1 MRFKVDE
8 NLPVELSELLRS
20 SGHEADTVAD
30 QHVSGAV
37 DPGLAALCKREGRS
51 LITLDRGFAD
61 IRAYPPAEYEGIVV
75 LRPERQD
82 KIAVLRLCSQVV
94 EALRAHPLVGQ
105 LWVVEP
111 HRLRLRGP
119 ERSRGR
125 Q

>member
-8 NLPVELSELLRS
+8 NLPVEIAELLRS

-30 QHVSGAV
+30 ENASGVV
-37 DPGLAALCKREGRS
+37 DSLLAALCKREGRT
-51 LITLDRGFAD
+51 LITLDRGFGD
-61 IRAYPPAEYEGIVV
+61 IRAYPPAEYQGIVV

-82 KIAVLRLCSQVV
+82 KIAVLRLSSQLV
-94 EALRAHPLVGQ
+94 EALRENPLAGN
-105 LWVVEP
+105 LWVLEP

-119 ERSRGR
+119 E

>member
-1 MRFKVDE
+1 MRFKIDE
-8 NLPVELSELLRS
+8 NLPVELAELLRS
-20 SGHEADTVAD
+20 SGHEADTLAD
-30 QHVSGAV
+30 EHASGAV
-37 DPGLAALCKREGRS
+37 DPAVAALCKREGRS

-82 KIAVLRLCSQVV
+82 KITVLRLCSQFV
-94 EALRAHPLVGQ
+94 EALRAHPLAGY
-105 LWVVEP
+105 LWVLEP

-119 ERSRGR
+119 E

>member
-20 SGHEADTVAD
+20 SGHEADTVVDEHA
-30 QHVSGAV
+30 SGGT
-37 DPGLAALCKREGRS
+37 DPALAALCKRERRS

-82 KIAVLRLCSQVV
+82 KITVLRLCGQLV
-94 EALRAHPLVGQ
+94 EALRTHRLAGH

-119 ERSRGR
+119 AR
-125 Q
+125 